1 MVQLLMF
8 LHVGAAIVAF
18 GPTFALP
25 IIGGLGGREPMF
37 ANFATRVSEAIE
49 KKLVLPFALTMPV
62 SGIGLIWFA
71 SIDLFS
77 TRSAWLIAGIVLY
90 TAAILFVLR
99 VQVPAVEKVVELT
112 SRPPDPA
119 AGGPP
124 VELLVTIKKVQQGG
138 MLLTVAIVVIVF
150 LMVFKPGF

>member
-1 MVQLLMF
+1 MVELLMF
-8 LHVGAAIVAF
+8 LHVGAAIIAF
-18 GPTFALP
+18 GPTFAFP
-25 IIGGLGGREPMF
+25 ILGAMGGKEPMF
-37 ANFATRVSEAIE
+37 ANFATRASEAIE
-49 KKLVLPFALTMPV
+49 KKLVLPFALSMPV

-71 SIDLFS
+71 DVDLLS
-77 TRSAWLIAGIVLY
+77 TRSAWLSVGIVVY

-112 SRPPDPA
+112 SRPPDPG

-124 VELLVTIKKVQQGG
+124 AELLATIRKVQQGG
-138 MLLTVAIVVIVF
+138 MLLTVAIVVLVF

>member
-1 MVQLLMF
+1 
-8 LHVGAAIVAF
+8 
-18 GPTFALP
+18 
-25 IIGGLGGREPMF
+25 
-37 ANFATRVSEAIE
+37 
-49 KKLVLPFALTMPV
+49 MPV

-71 SIDLFS
+71 SFDLFS

-99 VQVPAVEKVVELT
+99 VQVPAVKKVVELT

-124 VELLVTIKKVQQGG
+124 AELLSTIKKVQQGG

-150 LMVFKPGF
+150 LMIFKPGF